1 MVEITFDHP
10 QMAKII
16 LGHPHVTEITSDYL
30 FNGQIR
36 FTLEDQ
42 QYLRIHYLSIQDQ
55 MPSP

>member
-1 MVEITFDHP
+1 MIKITFDHP

-16 LGHPHVTEITSDYL
+16 LGHPHVTVITSDNL
-30 FNGQIR
+30 LNHKIR

-42 QYLRIHYLSIQDQ
+42 QYLQIHYLSIQAQ